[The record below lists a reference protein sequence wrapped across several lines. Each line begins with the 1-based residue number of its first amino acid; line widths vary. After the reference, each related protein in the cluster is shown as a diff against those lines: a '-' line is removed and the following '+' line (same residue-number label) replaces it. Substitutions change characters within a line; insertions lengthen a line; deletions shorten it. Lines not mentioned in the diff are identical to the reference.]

1 MTKHN
6 FRTQQR
12 PVSTSDVKI
21 NTSDHAALGVNTKQN
36 TSSKNGVGE
45 SPSEADSN
53 SPANSHNLA
62 DSRTVLSLQN
72 VKVASR
78 LSVEGLR
85 AKKGECVHIIGPNGA
100 GKSTLLLTLAGL
112 IDADEGTVMLLG
124 KPMNDWSLAT
134 LASVRTLLAQQSESG
149 FHLTVK
155 EYLSFYA
162 TAQQDELIPPVLE
175 KALEVSRF
183 LNKILTQ
190 LSGGERQRVEICRSL
205 LQIWPQLERGEGIAF
220 LDEPLQGLDIRHQ
233 YALASLVKFL
243 CDKGNP
249 LLMTSHDIALS
260 ANYCDSLWLMQKGC
274 MVAFGKPQE
283 VVTQTNLES
292 VFECHFAI
300 SKHDNF
306 LEIQVCAPI
315 SLE

>member
-1 MTKHN
+1 MTTNNSTTH
-6 FRTQQR
+6 QR

-21 NTSDHAALGVNTKQN
+21 NTSGHAALGVNTKQN
-36 TSSKNGVGE
+36 SSKNGVGE

-53 SPANSHNLA
+53 SLANSHNLP
-62 DSRTVLSLQN
+62 DTVLSLQN

-78 LSVEGLR
+78 LWVEGLR

-112 IDADEGTVMLLG
+112 IEADEGTVMLLG
-124 KPMNDWSLAT
+124 KPMDSWSLAT

-149 FHLTVK
+149 FHLSVK

-175 KALEVSRF
+175 KALEISGF
-183 LNKILTQ
+183 LNQIVTQ

-205 LQIWPQLERGEGIAF
+205 LQIWPQLERGEGVVL

-243 CDKGNP
+243 CDKGNT

-260 ANYCDSLWLMQKGC
+260 ANYCDSLWLMQKGR

-283 VVTQTNLES
+283 VATQTNLES

>member
-1 MTKHN
+1 MTTKNSTTH
-6 FRTQQR
+6 QR

-21 NTSDHAALGVNTKQN
+21 NTSDHAALGVNPKQN
-36 TSSKNGVGE
+36 ISSKNGVAEILSAADG
-45 SPSEADSN
+45 PSEADSN
-53 SPANSHNLA
+53 SLA
-62 DSRTVLSLQN
+62 DSHTVLSLQH

-78 LSVEGLR
+78 LWVEDLH
-85 AKKGECVHIIGPNGA
+85 AKKGECIHIIGPNGA
-100 GKSTLLLTLAGL
+100 GKSTLLLTIAGL
-112 IDADEGTVMLLG
+112 IEADEGTVMLLG
-124 KPMNDWSLAT
+124 KPMNNWSLAT
-134 LASVRTLLAQQSESG
+134 LASVRTLLAQQSESS
-149 FHLTVK
+149 FHLSVK
-155 EYLSFYA
+155 EYLSFYVA
-162 TAQQDELIPPVLE
+162 AERDVLIPAVLE
-175 KALEVSRF
+175 KALEVSGF

-205 LQIWPQLERGEGIAF
+205 LQIWPQLERGDGIAL

-243 CDKGNP
+243 CDKGNTI
-249 LLMTSHDIALS
+249 LMTSHDIALS
-260 ANYCDSLWLMQKGC
+260 ANYCDSLWLMQKGR
-274 MVAFGKPQE
+274 MVAMGEPRD
-283 VVTQTNLES
+283 VATQANLEK

>member
-1 MTKHN
+1 MTTNN
-6 FRTQQR
+6 FRPQQR
-12 PVSTSDVKI
+12 PDSGSNERINASEQDTIITNPKENVSVKDDV
-21 NTSDHAALGVNTKQN
+21 
-36 TSSKNGVGE
+36 
-45 SPSEADSN
+45 ADCN

-149 FHLTVK
+149 FHLSVK

-175 KALEVSRF
+175 KALEISGF
-183 LNKILTQ
+183 LNQIVTQ

-205 LQIWPQLERGEGIAF
+205 LQIWPQLERGEG
-220 LDEPLQGLDIRHQ
+220 
-233 YALASLVKFL
+233 
-243 CDKGNP
+243 
-249 LLMTSHDIALS
+249 
-260 ANYCDSLWLMQKGC
+260 
-274 MVAFGKPQE
+274 
-283 VVTQTNLES
+283 VV
-292 VFECHFAI
+292 
-300 SKHDNF
+300 
-306 LEIQVCAPI
+306 
-315 SLE
+315 

>member
-1 MTKHN
+1 MTTNN

-12 PVSTSDVKI
+12 PDSGCNDQINASEQDCIST
-21 NTSDHAALGVNTKQN
+21 NLKQN
-36 TSSKNGVGE
+36 VSVKDDV
-45 SPSEADSN
+45 ADSN
-53 SPANSHNLA
+53 SSANSHKLA
-62 DSRTVLSLQN
+62 DSHTVLSLQN

-78 LSVEGLR
+78 LWVEGLR
-85 AKKGECVHIIGPNGA
+85 AKKGECIHIIGPNGA
-100 GKSTLLLTLAGL
+100 GKSTLLLAFAGL
-112 IDADEGTVMLLG
+112 IEADEGTVMLRG

-149 FHLTVK
+149 FQLSVK

-162 TAQQDELIPPVLE
+162 PAQQDELIPPVLE
-175 KALEVSRF
+175 KALEVSGF

-233 YALASLVKFL
+233 YALANLVKFL
-243 CDKGNP
+243 CYKGNT

-260 ANYCDSLWLMQKGC
+260 ANYCDSLWLMQKGH
-274 MVAFGKPQE
+274 MVAYGKPKE
-283 VVTQTNLES
+283 VATQTNLEK

>member
-1 MTKHN
+1 MTTKN
-6 FRTQQR
+6 FSTQQR
-12 PVSTSDVKI
+12 PDTCSNQQKNVDEQDSINANPRQNVSGKD
-21 NTSDHAALGVNTKQN
+21 DD
-36 TSSKNGVGE
+36 
-45 SPSEADSN
+45 ADSN
-53 SPANSHNLA
+53 CSANSHNLA
-62 DSRTVLSLQN
+62 DNHTVLSLQN

-78 LSVEGLR
+78 LWVEGLR

-112 IDADEGTVMLLG
+112 IEADEGNVMLLG
-124 KPMNDWSLAT
+124 KPMSNWSLAT
-134 LASVRTLLAQQSESG
+134 LANVRTLLAQQSESG
-149 FHLTVK
+149 FHLSVK

-162 TAQQDELIPPVLE
+162 SAQQDVLIPPVLE

-243 CDKGNP
+243 CDKGNT

-260 ANYCDSLWLMQKGC
+260 ANYCDSLWLMQKGR

-283 VVTQTNLES
+283 VATQTNLES

>member
-1 MTKHN
+1 MTTNN
-6 FRTQQR
+6 FRPQQR
-12 PVSTSDVKI
+12 PDSGSNERI
-21 NTSDHAALGVNTKQN
+21 NASEQDTIITNPKQN
-36 TSSKNGVGE
+36 VSVKDDV
-45 SPSEADSN
+45 ADCN

-100 GKSTLLLTLAGL
+100 GKSTMLLILAGL

-149 FHLTVK
+149 FHLSVK

-175 KALEVSRF
+175 KALEISGF

-205 LQIWPQLERGEGIAF
+205 LQIWPQLERGEGVAF

-243 CDKGNP
+243 CDKGNT

-260 ANYCDSLWLMQKGC
+260 ANYCDSLWLLQKGRR
-274 MVAFGKPQE
+274 
-283 VVTQTNLES
+283 
-292 VFECHFAI
+292 
-300 SKHDNF
+300 
-306 LEIQVCAPI
+306 
-315 SLE
+315 

>member
-1 MTKHN
+1 VARYLFGRWQKASLKADEMTSPN
-6 FRTQQR
+6 PFTQKQPDFYR
-12 PVSTSDVKI
+12 NEEQSTGERHAVSYNRAPCINSSEKASDAPLI
-21 NTSDHAALGVNTKQN
+21 
-36 TSSKNGVGE
+36 
-45 SPSEADSN
+45 
-53 SPANSHNLA
+53 
-62 DSRTVLSLQN
+62 LSLQN
-72 VKVASR
+72 VSIGSR
-78 LSVEGLR
+78 LRVEGLS
-85 AKKGECVHIIGPNGA
+85 AKKGECIHIIGPNGA

-112 IDADEGTVMLLG
+112 IEADEGKVMLHG
-124 KPMNDWSLAT
+124 KPMHRWSIAT

-149 FHLTVK
+149 FHLSVK
-155 EYLSFYA
+155 EYLSFY
-162 TAQQDELIPPVLE
+162 TVENQSSLIPPVLE
-175 KALEVSRF
+175 KALEVSGF

-190 LSGGERQRVEICRSL
+190 LSGGERQRVEICRAL

-243 CDKGNP
+243 CGKGNTI
-249 LLMTSHDIALS
+249 LMTSHDIALS
-260 ANYCDSLWLMQKGC
+260 ANYSDSLWLMQKGGI
-274 MVAFGKPQE
+274 VAMGEPKD
-283 VVTQTNLES
+283 VATQVNLEK

>member
-1 MTKHN
+1 MTTKN
-6 FRTQQR
+6 FSTQQR
-12 PVSTSDVKI
+12 PDSFSNQQKNADEEDSI
-21 NTSDHAALGVNTKQN
+21 NANPKQN
-36 TSSKNGVGE
+36 VSGKDDV
-45 SPSEADSN
+45 ADSN
-53 SPANSHNLA
+53 SLANSHNLA
-62 DSRTVLSLQN
+62 DNHTVLSLQN

-78 LSVEGLR
+78 LWVEGLR

-112 IDADEGTVMLLG
+112 IEADEGNVMLLG
-124 KPMNDWSLAT
+124 KPMSNWSLAT
-134 LASVRTLLAQQSESG
+134 LANVRTLLAQQSESG
-149 FHLTVK
+149 FHLSVK

-162 TAQQDELIPPVLE
+162 SAQQDVLIPPVLE
-175 KALEVSRF
+175 KALEVSGF

-233 YALASLVKFL
+233 YALACLVKFL
-243 CDKGNP
+243 CDKGNT

-260 ANYCDSLWLMQKGC
+260 ANYCDSLWLMQNGC

-283 VVTQTNLES
+283 VATQTNLES